1 MVDINDV
8 NIKLKNRI
16 MRRIYAIWF
25 LRSAYFKV
33 LGFVSLAFLASFYI
47 SFFSV
52 IRNAVSSSY
61 SPGAV
66 FNYMFSSFMAA
77 DIVSK
82 TLVVFMIAAIFALG
96 WDIVR
101 RRKTSSGI
109 QLARI

>member
-1 MVDINDV
+1 MADIN
-8 NIKLKNRI
+8 IELKNKI

-25 LRSAYFKV
+25 LRSAYFKI
-33 LGFVSLAFLASFYI
+33 LGFAALAFLASFYI

-52 IRNAVSSSY
+52 MRNAVSSSY

-66 FNYMFSSFMAA
+66 FNYMFSSFITA

-82 TLVVFMIAAIFALG
+82 ALVVFMIAAIFALG
-96 WDIVR
+96 RDIIKR
-101 RRKTSSGI
+101 RRVCFGI